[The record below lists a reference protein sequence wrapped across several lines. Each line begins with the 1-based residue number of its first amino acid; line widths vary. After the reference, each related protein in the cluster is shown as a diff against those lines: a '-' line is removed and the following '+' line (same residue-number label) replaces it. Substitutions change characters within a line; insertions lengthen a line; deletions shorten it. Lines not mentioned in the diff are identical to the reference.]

1 MMIIVEVNDEL
12 PMEQQYIVELYYLD
26 EFVVDV
32 H

>member
-1 MMIIVEVNDEL
+1 MIIVEVNDEL
-12 PMEQQYIVELYYLD
+12 PMEQQYIVELHYLD